1 MRAANGRSATVC
13 LSVVIDTSF
22 NSPLHTF
29 SVRLD
34 QPSAAFLL
42 FSAFVSF
49 TFPTP
54 FCFFRVASFPS
65 SFLSSI
71 SIFFPFWLASS
82 DLALL
87 FLTSI
92 FYQSYQSTSYHD
104 QYWAR
109 DAVSHSRSYLHASP
123 IYVISVHLS
132 PATLYRAQNLLPELP
147 LRLTFTS
154 ISFSISSSTISLLRQ
169 LGLFMPTTR
178 EHTCSFVQIRARTTS

>member
-1 MRAANGRSATVC
+1 MCGLINRALFFFSSPPLFLSRS
-13 LSVVIDTSF
+13 LRRS
-22 NSPLHTF
+22 
-29 SVRLD
+29 
-34 QPSAAFLL
+34 
-42 FSAFVSF
+42 VSF
-49 TFPTP
+49 GLRLFLRRL
-54 FCFFRVASFPS
+54 CL
-65 SFLSSI
+65 LSSI
-71 SIFFPFWLASS
+71 FFLFWLASS
-82 DLALL
+82 DFALL

-132 PATLYRAQNLLPELP
+132 PATLYHVQNLLPELP

-154 ISFSISSSTISLLRQ
+154 ISFNISSSTISLLRQ

>member
-1 MRAANGRSATVC
+1 MPSVCGLINRA
-13 LSVVIDTSF
+13 
-22 NSPLHTF
+22 
-29 SVRLD
+29 
-34 QPSAAFLL
+34 LL
-42 FSAFVSF
+42 FFSSPPLSLSHSLRRSVSF
-49 TFPTP
+49 GF
-54 FCFFRVASFPS
+54 ASFPS
-65 SFLSSI
+65 SPLSSI
-71 SIFFPFWLASS
+71 FIFFPSWLASS
-82 DLALL
+82 DFALL

-132 PATLYRAQNLLPELP
+132 PATLYHAQNLLPELP

-154 ISFSISSSTISLLRQ
+154 SSFSISSSTTSLLRQ

-178 EHTCSFVQIRARTTS
+178 EHSCSFVQIRARTSS

>member
-22 NSPLHTF
+22 NPPLHAF

-65 SFLSSI
+65 SSLSSI
-71 SIFFPFWLASS
+71 FIFFPFWLASS
-82 DLALL
+82 DFALL

-123 IYVISVHLS
+123 YFIYLLHLS
-132 PATLYRAQNLLPELP
+132 PSTYRQKYQKG
-147 LRLTFTS
+147 F
-154 ISFSISSSTISLLRQ
+154 
-169 LGLFMPTTR
+169 
-178 EHTCSFVQIRARTTS
+178 